1 MNSLDNKYKIE
12 ALRAVD
18 ILLQGA
24 NGDFQSIPDSYA
36 QHLQHEY
43 SEGNISLLSAINKFS
58 YSSDL
63 EDWQI
68 EECLETL
75 MDVDPND
82 WPNPEDISTVS
93 LDAVYEDY
101 SHSYTENY
109 EDFAELSDMEY
120 GSKVAKMFKN
130 AIESVFGSEVESVG
144 TSNGKTPNKNNR
156 FCRDKDSFKGTF
168 VHDKKKFEFE
178 LCKDDKNEWHLA
190 YTLEKSSQDKLFK
203 PSNKKIQ
210 K

>member
-24 NGDFQSIPDSYA
+24 NGNFQNIPDNYA
-36 QHLQHEY
+36 AHLQHQY
-43 SEGNISLLSAINKFS
+43 SEGNISLLSAINKFT

-75 MDVDPND
+75 ISVDPND
-82 WPNPEDISTVS
+82 WPDPEDISTVS
-93 LDAVYEDY
+93 LDAVYEDF

-109 EDFAELSDMEY
+109 EDFAEISEMEY
-120 GSKVAKMFKN
+120 GAKVARMFKN
-130 AIESVFGSEVESVG
+130 AIESVFGSEVESIG
-144 TSNGKTPNKNNR
+144 TSNGKTPNKNNQ
-156 FCRDKDSFKGTF
+156 FCREKDSFKGTF
-168 VHDKKKFEFE
+168 VHDKKKFQFE
-178 LCKDDKNEWHLA
+178 LCKDDNNEWHLA
-190 YTLEKSSQDKLFK
+190 YTLDQASQDKLFK
-203 PSNKKIQ
+203 PPAKKM
-210 K
+210 KK

>member
-36 QHLQHEY
+36 QHLQHQY
-43 SEGNISLLSAINKFS
+43 SEGNISLLSAINKFT

-63 EDWQI
+63 EDHQI
-68 EECLETL
+68 EECLEIL
-75 MDVDPND
+75 MDVNPND
-82 WPNPEDISTVS
+82 WPDPEDISTVS

-109 EDFAELSDMEY
+109 EDFAEISEMEY
-120 GSKVAKMFKN
+120 GAKVAKMFKN

-144 TSNGKTPNKNNR
+144 TSNGKTPDKNNQ
-156 FCRDKDSFKGTF
+156 FCREKDSFKGTF
-168 VHDKKKFEFE
+168 VHDKKKFQFE
-178 LCKDDKNEWHLA
+178 LCKDDNNEWHLA
-190 YTLEKSSQDKLFK
+190 YTLEKASQDKLFK
-203 PSNKKIQ
+203 PPAKKM
-210 K
+210 KK